1 LEALPDRNAVARAL
15 DRVPVRIHQDILLN
29 TSMLL
34 NAQESIL
41 ILPSQ
46 TRYEQRGG
54 GTSTSTE
61 RRIRFSPEIPGHTIG
76 EALPEWEIP
85 VRIGRK
91 AMPNGELLF
100 PFDDTQ
106 SIREEMARVMPI
118 YHGIEKLSKEG
129 DHFQW
134 GGPFLFKQGFT
145 SMPENRALFTPIK
158 PQDRRAAPGKFYLAT
173 RRGKQF
179 NSMIFGHTHRAMGT
193 TSRQIIFMS
202 PDDAERLELED
213 GYEVIVRSDIGRMK
227 GIIQLAPLKPG
238 TLQAYWPEANVLIP
252 HRLDPISGAPDYN
265 VEVWIDKDQ

>member
-1 LEALPDRNAVARAL
+1 MRL
-15 DRVPVRIHQDILLN
+15 HQDILLN

-41 ILPSQ
+41 ILPIQ
-46 TRYEQRGG
+46 TRYEQRSG

-61 RRIRFSPEIPGHTIG
+61 RRIRFSPEIPGHRIG

-85 VRIGRK
+85 MRIGRK

-118 YHGIEKLSKEG
+118 YHGIEKLTKEG
-129 DHFQW
+129 DHIQW
-134 GGPFLFKQGFT
+134 GGPFLFKHGFT
-145 SMPENRALFTPIK
+145 SMPENRALFTPMK
-158 PQDRRAAPGKFYLAT
+158 PPDRTPAPGKFYLST

-179 NSMIFGHTHRAMGT
+179 NSMTFGHTHLSMGT
-193 TSRQIIFMS
+193 TSRHVIFMS

-213 GYEVIVRSDIGRMK
+213 GYEVILRSDTGRMK
-227 GIIQLAPLKPG
+227 GIVQLAPLKSG
-238 TLQAYWPEANVLIP
+238 TFQAYWPEANVLIP
-252 HRLDPISGAPDYN
+252 RRIDPVSGGPDYN
-265 VEVWIDKDQ
+265 VEVWIEKDQ